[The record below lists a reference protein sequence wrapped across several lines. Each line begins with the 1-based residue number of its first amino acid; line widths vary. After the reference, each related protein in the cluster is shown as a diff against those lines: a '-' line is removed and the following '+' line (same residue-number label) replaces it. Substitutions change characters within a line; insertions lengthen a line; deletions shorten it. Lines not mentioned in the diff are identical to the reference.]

1 MSLCAPHN
9 NVVKCDASGELLH
22 EMDGS
27 FQGSVLNDVPFI
39 IHNTFIDYP
48 ATRSPSL
55 DEFIKPRLS
64 KSLPCSGIEEVPS
77 EINAIGID
85 AVAPKLQ
92 PSSPQP
98 MTVIRLAQLLSLEP
112 QKNRQFPT
120 EGSRGHH
127 ERQCKPCCFVWTEE
141 GCKNGA
147 ACNFCHLCDSTEKKR
162 RTKERRKIRAITKFQ
177 QVFLGRSSG

>member
-1 MSLCAPHN
+1 M
-9 NVVKCDASGELLH
+9 G
-22 EMDGS
+22 
-27 FQGSVLNDVPFI
+27 QGSVLNDVPFI

-77 EINAIGID
+77 EIDAIGVD
-85 AVAPKLQ
+85 TVPPKPQ
-92 PSSPQP
+92 TSSPQP
-98 MTVIRLAQLLSLEP
+98 LTVIRLAQLLSLEP

-177 QVFLGRSSG
+177 QVFLGRSSGWS

>member
-1 MSLCAPHN
+1 MA
-9 NVVKCDASGELLH
+9 KCKAGGEQLH
-22 EMDGS
+22 QLEGKL
-27 FQGSVLNDVPFI
+27 QGSVLNDVPFI

-77 EINAIGID
+77 EINAIGVD
-85 AVAPKLQ
+85 TVATKPQ
-92 PSSPQP
+92 TSSPQP
-98 MTVIRLAQLLSLEP
+98 LTVRLAQLLSLEP
-112 QKNRQFPT
+112 LKNRQFPT

-141 GCKNGA
+141 GCKNGS
-147 ACNFCHLCDSTEKKR
+147 ACNFCHLCDSLEKKR
-162 RTKERRKIRAITKFQ
+162 RTKEKRKIRAIMKFQ
-177 QVFLGRSSG
+177 QGFLGRSSC